1 MKATNKFEL
10 KDFSVEIREIEI
22 QDNGRIAQ
30 ILRETLIEHGA
41 AKPGTAYFDKSTDH
55 LFEHFQNPNCAYF
68 VAAVDE
74 NIVGGVGIYP
84 TDGLPSGVCELVK
97 MYIDKDFRGFGIGKL
112 LLTEAVKYAKSLQYS
127 AIYLESMPE
136 LDKAVSIYNH
146 MGFKSLDSPLGNT
159 GHFSCP
165 IWMLMEI

>member
-1 MKATNKFEL
+1 MKATNKIDL
-10 KDFSVEIREIEI
+10 KNFSVEIRPIEI
-22 QDNGRIAQ
+22 QDNSIIAK
-30 ILRETLIEHGA
+30 ILRDTLLEHGA
-41 AKPGTAYFDKSTDH
+41 AKQGTAYFDKSTDH
-55 LFEHFQNPNCAYF
+55 LFEHFQKPNCAYF
-68 VAAVDE
+68 VAAINK

-84 TDGLPSGVCELVK
+84 TDGLPSGICELVK

-112 LLTEAVKYAKSLQYS
+112 LLTQAVKYAKSKYYS

-146 MGFKSLDSPLGNT
+146 MGFKSLSAPLGNT

>member
-1 MKATNKFEL
+1 MKVTNKIDL
-10 KDFSVEIREIEI
+10 KNFSVEIRPIEI
-22 QDNGRIAQ
+22 QDNNRIAK
-30 ILRETLIEHGA
+30 ILRETLLEHGA
-41 AKPGTAYFDKSTDH
+41 AKQGTAYFDKSTDH
-55 LFEHFQNPNCAYF
+55 LFEHFQKPNCAYF
-68 VAAVDE
+68 VAAINK

-84 TDGLPSGVCELVK
+84 TDGLPSGICELVK

-112 LLTEAVKYAKSLQYS
+112 LLTQAVKYAKSKYYS

-146 MGFKSLDSPLGNT
+146 MGFKSLSAPLGNT

>member
-1 MKATNKFEL
+1 MKATNKIDL
-10 KDFSVEIREIEI
+10 KNFSVEIRPIEI
-22 QDNGRIAQ
+22 QDNSRIAK
-30 ILRETLIEHGA
+30 ILRETLLEYGA
-41 AKPGTAYFDKSTDH
+41 AKQGTAYFDKSTDH
-55 LFEHFQNPNCAYF
+55 LFEHFQKPNCAYF
-68 VAAVDE
+68 VAAINK

-84 TDGLPSGVCELVK
+84 TDGLPSGICELVK

-112 LLTEAVKYAKSLQYS
+112 LLTQAVKYAKSKYYS

-146 MGFKSLDSPLGNT
+146 MGFKSLSEPLGNT

>member
-1 MKATNKFEL
+1 MKATNKIDL
-10 KDFSVEIREIEI
+10 KNFSVEIRPIEI
-22 QDNGRIAQ
+22 QDNSRIAK
-30 ILRETLIEHGA
+30 ILRETLLEHGA
-41 AKPGTAYFDKSTDH
+41 AKQGTAYFDKSTDH
-55 LFEHFQNPNCAYF
+55 LFEHFQKPNCAYF
-68 VAAVDE
+68 VAAINK

-84 TDGLPSGVCELVK
+84 TDGLPSGICELVK

-112 LLTEAVKYAKSLQYS
+112 LLTQAVNYAKSKYYS

-146 MGFKSLDSPLGNT
+146 MGFKSLSAPLGNT